1 MKKGNRLCLMGVSLF
16 LSAVLY
22 NVLILPLR
30 LITGGIHGIA
40 EIIYYVSGIKS
51 SISLFFL
58 CLILLGISYLFL
70 GKERTIGSA
79 FFSFSYPLL
88 VELTSPL
95 NNLIEI
101 NNSWKFIIVIL
112 GGTISAI
119 LSFMMYKSRYSN
131 GGLPILSQ
139 ILYEK
144 YHLAIAKTSFLINLI
159 ILIIGS
165 LIFQKNSIYYSLLF
179 LVVQSTI
186 LKFLLKKI

>member
-1 MKKGNRLCLMGVSLF
+1 MKKRRICLMGVSLF

-22 NVLILPLR
+22 NTLILPLK
-30 LITGGIHGIA
+30 LITGGIHGLA
-40 EIIYYVSGIKS
+40 EIIYYVYGIKS
-51 SISLFFL
+51 SISLFFF

-79 FFSFSYPLL
+79 FFSFCYPFL
-88 VELTSPL
+88 VEITSPL
-95 NNLIEI
+95 NSLIEI
-101 NNSWKFIIVIL
+101 NNSWKLIVVIL
-112 GGTISAI
+112 SGTISAS
-119 LSFMMYKSRYSN
+119 LAFMMYKSRYSN

-144 YHLAIAKTSFLINLI
+144 NHIAIAKSSFFINLM

-165 LIFQKNSIYYSLLF
+165 FIFQKDSIYYSLLF
-179 LVVQSTI
+179 LTIQHTI